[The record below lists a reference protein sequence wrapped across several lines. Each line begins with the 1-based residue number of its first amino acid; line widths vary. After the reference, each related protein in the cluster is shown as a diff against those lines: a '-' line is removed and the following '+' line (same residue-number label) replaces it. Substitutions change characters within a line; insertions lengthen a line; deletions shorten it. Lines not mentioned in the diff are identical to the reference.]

1 MLVEIQ
7 EHLHNSEASPKQE
20 RSKVFLE
27 DDSRK
32 TLFLTIIKVA
42 GEHRIAGQCS
52 LLVYFHVGR

>member
-42 GEHRIAGQCS
+42 GEHSIAGQCS
-52 LLVYFHVGR
+52 LFPCR